1 MKLGAKMGD
10 MLQNFGKCG
19 SSKNQGRENNH
30 WPWAAPEEKTSRAGA
45 VRVMEP
51 VRAGDSRTEQQAE
64 WKITLEQRQEDS
76 ERW

>member
-1 MKLGAKMGD
+1 
-10 MLQNFGKCG
+10 
-19 SSKNQGRENNH
+19 
-30 WPWAAPEEKTSRAGA
+30 
-45 VRVMEP
+45 VMEP